1 MEYLKTYLKEI
12 LGEPIGI
19 ERLPKNQLKVMP
31 LYIYHAYNIYE
42 TTLLN
47 QHVILLENKNVDD
60 FKISQTDKHIELLRE
75 AFSMPVVLVLA
86 QLASYNRLRLIDKRI
101 NFIVPGKQLFIP
113 DLMMDLRESFAPYK
127 KQNKETLTPSAQ
139 LIVLYHILNRDEAEA
154 IKNLSFKEIAEKLVY
169 SSMAITKAVE
179 NLKQLDLIEV
189 QGLKEK
195 RISFVYDRIDLWKK
209 LKENGFYRDPV
220 LKRVFVD
227 EIPHDTQLLRSN
239 ESALTEYSDMNP
251 SRQLF
256 FAIEKNAYYALQKSN
271 KLVNENKYEGRYC
284 LEVWKY
290 NPLTLAEIFNR
301 YPKIVDP
308 LSLFIS
314 FMGDSDERIEMALEQ
329 IEEKYLW

>member
-1 MEYLKTYLKEI
+1 MKDIEKYLQEI
-12 LGEPIGI
+12 LGELIGV
-19 ERLPKNQLKVMP
+19 ERLPENQLNTMP
-31 LYIYHAYNIYE
+31 LYIYHAYNIYK

-47 QHVILLENKNVDD
+47 RAVILVENKNIDD
-60 FKISQTDKHIELLRE
+60 FRISQADKHIELLRN
-75 AFSMPVVLVLA
+75 AFNKPVVLVLA

-101 NFIVPGKQLFIP
+101 NFIVPGKQLFIL

-127 KQNKETLTPSAQ
+127 KQNKENLTPSAQ
-139 LIVLYHILNRDEAEA
+139 LIVLYHILNKNDLNA
-154 IKNLSFKEIAEKLVY
+154 IKNLSFKDLAEKLGY

-179 NLKQLDLIEV
+179 NLKQLGLIEV

-195 RISFVYDRIDLWKK
+195 RISFVYDRIDLWNKM
-209 LKENGFYRDPV
+209 KENGFYCDPV

-227 EIPHDTQLLRSN
+227 EIPHDTKLLGSN
-239 ESALTEYSDMNP
+239 ESALAEYSDMNP

-256 FAIEKNAYYALQKSN
+256 FAIEKNAYYALQKRN
-271 KLVNENKYEGRYC
+271 KLMNENKYEGRYC

-290 NPLTLAEIFNR
+290 NPLTLAEVFNR
-301 YPKIVDP
+301 HPKIVDP

-314 FMGDSDERIEMALEQ
+314 FMEDSDERIQMALEQ

>member
-1 MEYLKTYLKEI
+1 MKDLEKYLQEI
-12 LGEPIGI
+12 LGEPIGV
-19 ERLPKNQLKVMP
+19 ERLPKNHLKTMP
-31 LYIYHAYNIYE
+31 LYIYHTYNIYE

-47 QHVILLENKNVDD
+47 QAVILLENKNIDD

-75 AFSMPVVLVLA
+75 AFNTPVVLVLA

-113 DLMMDLRESFAPYK
+113 DLMMDLRESFALYK
-127 KQNKETLTPSAQ
+127 KQNKVSLTPSAQ
-139 LIVLYHILNRDEAEA
+139 LIVLYHILNRDEAKA
-154 IKNLSFKEIAEKLVY
+154 IKNLSFKDLAEKLDY

-179 NLKQLDLIEV
+179 NLKQLELIEV

-195 RISFVYDRIDLWKK
+195 RISFVYDTIDLWNKM
-209 LKENGFYRDPV
+209 KENGFYSDPV
-220 LKRVFVD
+220 LKRVYVD
-227 EIPHDTQLLRSN
+227 ERPHDTDLLISN

-256 FAIEKNAYYALQKSN
+256 FAIEKNAYYTLQKSK
-271 KLVNENKYEGRYC
+271 KLVNENKHEGRYC

-290 NPLTLAEIFNR
+290 NPLTLAEVFNR
-301 YPKIVDP
+301 HPKVVDP

-314 FMGDSDERIEMALEQ
+314 FMEDSDERIEMALEQ